1 MVVEPGA
8 MVLIAVEI
16 VHWRRAFEWEIER
29 ARHFV
34 CTQRSGDKGTH
45 IDPSG
50 YYGVTSMIS
59 V

>member
-1 MVVEPGA
+1 

-16 VHWRRAFEWEIER
+16 AHWRRAFEWEIER

>member
-1 MVVEPGA
+1 VVVEPGA
-8 MVLIAVEI
+8 MVLVSVEI
-16 VHWRRAFEWEIER
+16 AYWRRAFEWEIER

-34 CTQRSGDKGTH
+34 STQRSGDKGTH

-50 YYGVTSMIS
+50 YYGVISMIS